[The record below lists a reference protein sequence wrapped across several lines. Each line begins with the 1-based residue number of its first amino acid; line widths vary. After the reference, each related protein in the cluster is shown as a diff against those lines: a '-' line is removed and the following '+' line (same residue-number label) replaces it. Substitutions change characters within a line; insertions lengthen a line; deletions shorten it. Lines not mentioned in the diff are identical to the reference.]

1 MSRFRP
7 PYLGAAYYPEAW
19 PPEQVDE
26 DIRLMLEA
34 GLNVVRIAEFAWS
47 SMEPEEGRFELGWL
61 HRVVDKLGAAGIATI
76 MCTPSCTPPAWLTAK
91 YPEVVVVNHA
101 GVRAG
106 HGFRRHVCPNNPV
119 YREFCGRI
127 TMKLAEAF
135 GHDERVI
142 GWQIDNEVDLWE
154 GWGCYCN
161 LCVQLFREGLRQKFG
176 SVEALNAAWGTNV
189 WSQTYQ
195 SFSHVPAPH
204 PNYCHH
210 PSLLTAWVQFQNE
223 SLVNYVA
230 HQAAILH
237 QQPRDLAPALQRADK
252 GLQPL
257 VHNRVS
263 QPVGTDMM
271 PILSV
276 SYEQMHRNLDLVQY
290 NHYDTMDDLWRQV
303 FWMDYVRPVK
313 KAPFWNTET
322 STCWNGGVTANGY
335 REPGFCRAN
344 SWLPISLGAEANLY
358 WLWRSHWSGQELMH
372 GCVVSS
378 SGRPLHIMN
387 EVQEVSAGFKTVSE
401 FLNGTRPEPPGLAVH
416 VSTLAHA
423 QLRFQSIV
431 PGFDYVESM
440 LNRVYRP
447 LMGVHLRA
455 DVIDPAA
462 PLDAYRLVFSPFL
475 PALDESG
482 LRERMRAWIEDGGTW
497 VVGPFSDIRTLEG
510 TKPTHAPFGCLEE
523 WAGVSCKY
531 ELPGAPRDF
540 PLRWFDGRKS
550 QGSLWY
556 AGFTPDGAKTLAAYT
571 EGPLAGLAAV
581 TETQLGQGRIILLGT
596 LCIPDDL
603 QRLMLRLAEQ
613 CGILPA
619 ADATPNVLVV
629 PREGEAG
636 KGVIVIEIENR
647 PGALTLSSPVRD
659 MLDGNEHVGRVE
671 IAPYQVMVLCA
682 AQAP

>member
-1 MSRFRP
+1 
-7 PYLGAAYYPEAW
+7 
-19 PPEQVDE
+19 
-26 DIRLMLEA
+26 
-34 GLNVVRIAEFAWS
+34 
-47 SMEPEEGRFELGWL
+47 
-61 HRVVDKLGAAGIATI
+61 
-76 MCTPSCTPPAWLTAK
+76 
-91 YPEVVVVNHA
+91 
-101 GVRAG
+101 
-106 HGFRRHVCPNNPV
+106 
-119 YREFCGRI
+119 
-127 TMKLAEAF
+127 
-135 GHDERVI
+135 
-142 GWQIDNEVDLWE
+142 
-154 GWGCYCN
+154 
-161 LCVQLFREGLRQKFG
+161 
-176 SVEALNAAWGTNV
+176 
-189 WSQTYQ
+189 
-195 SFSHVPAPH
+195 
-204 PNYCHH
+204 
-210 PSLLTAWVQFQNE
+210 
-223 SLVNYVA
+223 
-230 HQAAILH
+230 
-237 QQPRDLAPALQRADK
+237 
-252 GLQPL
+252 
-257 VHNRVS
+257 
-263 QPVGTDMM
+263 
-271 PILSV
+271 
-276 SYEQMHRNLDLVQY
+276 
-290 NHYDTMDDLWRQV
+290 
-303 FWMDYVRPVK
+303 
-313 KAPFWNTET
+313 
-322 STCWNGGVTANGY
+322 
-335 REPGFCRAN
+335 
-344 SWLPISLGAEANLY
+344 
-358 WLWRSHWSGQELMH
+358 
-372 GCVVSS
+372 
-378 SGRPLHIMN
+378 
-387 EVQEVSAGFKTVSE
+387 
-401 FLNGTRPEPPGLAVH
+401 VH

-423 QLRFQSIV
+423 HLRFQPIV

-455 DVIDPAA
+455 DVIDPVA

-540 PLRWFDGRKS
+540 ALRWFDGRKS

-556 AGFTPDGAKTLAAYT
+556 AGFTPEGAKTLAAYT

-647 PGALTLSSPVRD
+647 PGALTLSSPGRD

-682 AQAP
+682 AQASWTAAPVQR

>member
-1 MSRFRP
+1 MSGFKP

-19 PPEQVDE
+19 PLEQVDE

-34 GLNVVRIAEFAWS
+34 GLNVVRIGEFAWS

-61 HRVVDKLGAAGIATI
+61 HRVVDKLLAVGIATI
-76 MCTPSCTPPAWLTAK
+76 MCTPSCTPPAWLTAT
-91 YPEVVVVNHA
+91 YPEVIVVNHA

-119 YREFCGRI
+119 YRELCGRI

-135 GHDERVI
+135 GRNERVI

-154 GWGCYCN
+154 GWGCYCDV
-161 LCVQLFREGLRQKFG
+161 CVPLFREKLREKFG
-176 SVEALNAAWGTNV
+176 TVEALNAAWGTNV
-189 WSQTYQ
+189 WSQTYP
-195 SFSHVPAPH
+195 SFAHVPAPK

-210 PSLLTAWVQFQNE
+210 PSLLTAWALFQSE
-223 SLVNYVA
+223 SLVDYVA

-237 QQPRDLAPALQRADK
+237 R
-252 GLQPL
+252 
-257 VHNRVS
+257 HVS

-290 NHYDTMDDLWRQV
+290 NHYDTMENLWRQV
-303 FWMDYVRPVK
+303 FWMDYVRPFK

-344 SWLPISLGAEANLY
+344 SWLSIALGGEANLY

-372 GCVVSS
+372 GSVVSS
-378 SGRPLHIMN
+378 CGRPLYIIQ
-387 EVQEVSAGFKTVSE
+387 EVQEVSAGFKAASE
-401 FLNGTRPEPPGLAVH
+401 FLNGTRPEPPGMAVH

-423 QLRFQSIV
+423 QLRFQPIV

-447 LMGVHLRA
+447 LMGAHLRA

-462 PLDAYRLVFSPFL
+462 PLDDYRLVYSPFL

-482 LRERMRAWIEDGGTW
+482 LRERLRNWIEEGGTW

-510 TKPTHAPFGCLEE
+510 AKPTHAPFGCLEE
-523 WAGVSCKY
+523 WAGVLCRH
-531 ELPGAPRDF
+531 ELPGEPCDF
-540 PLRWFDGRKS
+540 TLQYSDGRTS
-550 QGSLWY
+550 HGSLWY
-556 AGFTPDGAKTLAAYT
+556 AGFELTSAKAIAVYT
-571 EGPLAGLAAV
+571 EGPLEGLAAAS
-581 TETQLGQGRIILLGT
+581 ETRLGKGRIILLGT
-596 LCIPDDL
+596 MPLAADMR
-603 QRLMLRLAEQ
+603 RLMLQFAAQ
-613 CGILPA
+613 CNIRPA
-619 ADATPNVLVV
+619 AEASPNVLVV
-629 PREGEAG
+629 PRKGEAG
-636 KGVIVIEIENR
+636 EGLIVIEIENR
-647 PGALTLSSPVRD
+647 PGVLELPTPVRN
-659 MLDGNEHVGRVE
+659 MLDGNEYTGRLE
-671 IAPYQVMVLCA
+671 IAPYQVMVLRA
-682 AQAP
+682 AGSVADSHISKMRRSQHGAPVELG